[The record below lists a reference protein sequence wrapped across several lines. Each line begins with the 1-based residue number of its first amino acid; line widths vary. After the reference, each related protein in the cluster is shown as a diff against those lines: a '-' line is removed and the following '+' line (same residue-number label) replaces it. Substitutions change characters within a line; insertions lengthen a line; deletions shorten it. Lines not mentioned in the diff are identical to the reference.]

1 MKNKKAQTNTLKL
14 ALLIGG
20 IFISL
25 IIIYNVV
32 KPFSIKGKTPDF
44 GSQGGE
50 LSTVKKTSSDEYE
63 CNSNENC
70 DDKNDCTDDSC
81 KNKICEYTN
90 KTEGVSCSIGEDG
103 GTCKNG
109 KCVSG

>member
-20 IFISL
+20 IFIFL
-25 IIIYNVV
+25 VIIYNVLN
-32 KPFSIKGKTPDF
+32 SIAIKGKTPDSW
-44 GSQGGE
+44 SQGGE
-50 LSTVKKTSSDEYE
+50 LATVKTSSEMNE
-63 CNSNENC
+63 CSSNENC
-70 DDKNDCTDDSC
+70 DDKNDCTDDFC

-90 KTEGVSCSIGEDG
+90 KTEGISCSIGESG

-109 KCVSG
+109 KCVSV